1 MADGLW
7 CHIPQYHISCIG
19 NVNNV
24 WLMLHGDIPD
34 TSKPGTVFGIY
45 ISGIDY
51 IYNLDCEY
59 TRLSFIRSALVTDST

>member
-1 MADGLW
+1 MSTMSDL
-7 CHIPQYHISCIG
+7 CYMVIYRIPQNQVQYLG
-19 NVNNV
+19 
-24 WLMLHGDIPD
+24 
-34 TSKPGTVFGIY
+34 Y